1 MILIPFVENAFKH
14 GNLKDF
20 PLKIS
25 IGINGNQLLFHQKNK
40 ISISRKDNS
49 SGIGIENVK
58 KRLSI
63 IYSEKHTLEILN
75 NEEFYEVNLKID
87 L

>member
-1 MILIPFVENAFKH
+1 MGKVWCGVCTTHRNK
-14 GNLKDF
+14 K
-20 PLKIS
+20 
-25 IGINGNQLLFHQKNK
+25 QKNK
-40 ISISRKDNS
+40 ISKSRKDNS